1 MNIIHEIAELA
12 GVSIPT
18 VYKVF
23 SDTYTTGEAIQ
34 EKVMQAAKE
43 LNYTPKTKNSQQ
55 KQKEKIVAV
64 VLSEVMNPFINS
76 LIDAVTKELNHFQYK
91 VIVLYSNENIS
102 MEESNLSL
110 LNKLQVDALIY
121 GPVSG
126 SKYPQIDEMIEMGKP
141 IIQLFSPV
149 YEQLDTIMFD
159 DAYGTY
165 QAVKKLLQS
174 GHRKIM
180 MIYRNRPIMPSR
192 EPGYYKA
199 FQEMGVAVDADFLF
213 SLDVQD
219 SIKGMIK
226 EKIEELRPTAI
237 LSVNESISI
246 AAIQALNE
254 LGLKVPSDVSMIL
267 YDDSP
272 WEATMGY
279 TAVAHPL
286 EQVGTLCRNLIMKD
300 NGNKL
305 QGRQAPAKLVI
316 DPMIISRN
324 SVKII
329 PEK

>member
-34 EKVMQAAKE
+34 EKVMRAAEE
-43 LNYTPKTKNSQQ
+43 LHYVPKTKNSQP
-55 KQKEKIVAV
+55 KQEEKIVAV

-76 LIDAVTKELNHFQYK
+76 LIDAVTKELNNFQYK
-91 VIVLYSNENIS
+91 VIVLYSNENVR

-110 LNKLQVDALIY
+110 LGKLQVDALIY

-126 SKYPQIDEMIEMGKP
+126 SKYPQIDEMIQAGKP
-141 IIQLFSPV
+141 VIQLFSPV

-165 QAVKKLLQS
+165 QAVKKLLQN

-180 MIYRNRPIMPSR
+180 MIYRKRPIMPNR

-199 FQEMGVAVDADFLF
+199 FQEMGMEVDDKFLF

-226 EKIEELRPTAI
+226 EKIEELHPTAI

-246 AAIQALNE
+246 ATIQALNE
-254 LGLKVPSDVSMIL
+254 LNLEVPSDISMIL

-272 WEATMGY
+272 WESTMGY

-300 NGNKL
+300 DGNKL

-329 PEK
+329 REG

>member
-1 MNIIHEIAELA
+1 MNIIHEIANLA
-12 GVSIPT
+12 GVSVPT

-34 EKVMQAAKE
+34 EKVLQAAKE
-43 LNYTPKTKNSQQ
+43 LHYTPKTKSSPL

-64 VLSEVMNPFINS
+64 ILSEVMNPFINS
-76 LIDAVTKELNHFQYK
+76 LIDAITKELNNFQYK
-91 VIVLYSNENIS
+91 VIVLYSNENVR

-110 LNKLQVDALIY
+110 LSMLQIDALIY
-121 GPVSG
+121 GPISG
-126 SKYPQIDEMIEMGKP
+126 NRYPQIDELIKEGKP
-141 IIQLFSPV
+141 VIQLFSPV

-159 DAYGTY
+159 DAHGTY

-174 GHRKIM
+174 GHKKIM
-180 MIYRNRPIMPSR
+180 MIYRKRPIMPSR

-199 FQEMGVAVDADFLF
+199 FKETGLEVNPDFLF

-226 EKIEELRPTAI
+226 DKVKELKPTAI
-237 LSVNESISI
+237 LSANESISI
-246 AAIQALNE
+246 ATIQALDE
-254 LGLKVPSDVSMIL
+254 LNLKVPSDVSMIL

-286 EQVGTLCRNLIMKD
+286 EQVGTLCRNLIMKE
-300 NGNKL
+300 NGNKS

-324 SVKII
+324 SVRIVQ
-329 PEK
+329 